1 MSKTFKDIVNSFQP
15 IQLPDYTSHMSVIAK
30 AMSQQSEFQKAALRS
45 IANISQ
51 FQEGLFDQLS
61 WITKLQSS
69 NSAISKLL
77 ESQNSIAALA
87 SKNIAP
93 SPLASYFESLNRIQ
107 SIDFSWIASKLEA
120 DYASMAFTEYDL
132 LEEVDEEPESS
143 IIIPKIET
151 IQQTIQ
157 SVYRDNSILFDI
169 DPRRFEGLVAELL
182 QSQGYQV
189 ELTKQTRDGGYD
201 LLAIYQTDYQE
212 FKMLVECKRY
222 AQQRKVGIDIVRSFC
237 DVINTEQANK
247 GLIVT
252 TSTFTSGVKDRASEK
267 GYLLDLADGRDILEW
282 TRRYLKLI

>member
-1 MSKTFKDIVNSFQP
+1 MSKYFENIVKNFQP
-15 IQLPDYTSHMSVIAK
+15 IQLPDYAGHMSALAK
-30 AMSQQSEFQKAALRS
+30 AMNQQSEIQKAALRS

-51 FQEGLFDQLS
+51 FQKGLFDQLS
-61 WITKLQSS
+61 WMTKLHSS
-69 NSAISKLL
+69 TSAFRKIV
-77 ESQNSIAALA
+77 ESQNSIASLA
-87 SKNIAP
+87 FKNIEP
-93 SPLASYFESLNRIQ
+93 SPMASYFESLKRIQ
-107 SIDFSWIASKLEA
+107 SIDFSSIASKLEA
-120 DYASMAFTEYDL
+120 DYETLAFTEYDL
-132 LEEVDEEPESS
+132 LEDVEEEKQSS

-151 IQQTIQ
+151 IKQTIQ

-169 DPRRFEGLVAELL
+169 DPRRFERLVAELL

-201 LLAIYQTDYQE
+201 LMAIYQTDYHE